1 MFERALGDLLV
12 VDLSEGVAGGFCTK
26 LLAGL
31 GARVIKVEPPGGG
44 GDRRIP
50 PFLGDIPHS
59 EKGGPFLYLNA
70 NKESIVL
77 DLGEEQARA
86 SLEKLL
92 ARADLLIHELSAAQR
107 AAVGLDEG
115 TLRTI
120 NPRLVSLLLS
130 PFGESGPYQNYRSND
145 LVLAALSGW
154 MGLTGE
160 PDREPLKA
168 RGSMIGACVPGTY
181 GAVAALAALHWR
193 DQSGEG
199 QFVEVSLLEGMLST
213 LRFYEATYAA
223 TGLLYKRA
231 GQHLDYTFPCGLLPC
246 KDGFITLVAG
256 QDTWDLICMVMG
268 MEDLLDEPDLR
279 SPLVR
284 LERQEEITARMGAWL
299 SQHTREEC
307 FHLLQ
312 QMRVV
317 TGMVCD
323 AREVVELEQFR
334 ARDFFVEINHPVCGP
349 VRMPGAVVRPSL
361 TPWISERSAP
371 LLGEH
376 TELVLAELEQP
387 CDRTLSAAP
396 SPPHREGVKTA
407 GDDASAET
415 ASFAGPLAGLR
426 VLDLTTYMAG
436 PFAAM
441 ALADLGAEVIKI
453 EAIQRLD
460 SWRGLGGPRV
470 TDSNSVDRPWERSPL
485 FNAQH
490 RNKLGITLN
499 LSDEHG
505 RELFKQLVAHSDVVL
520 ENYTARVMPNF
531 GLAYEVLNEIN
542 PGIIMVSLNGLGA
555 SGPWKDY
562 VSFAQVGESL
572 GGIYAVTGYEDGHLV
587 HHSPMPADPASGI
600 CAATA
605 VLAALRHRSTTGQ
618 GQRIEVAQAEVI
630 ASIAAD
636 VVMEYTLNDR
646 TWGPVGN
653 GHPAMAPHNAYP
665 CKGEDEWIVVTV
677 ATDYEWQTI
686 CKLMREPAWAEDTR
700 FATGAGR
707 QSNRQ
712 EIDRLLAEWTRSC
725 SSRELMERLQA
736 AGIAAGVVLGPKET
750 LADPHLEARGYWQQ
764 VERALVGVQPAPS
777 SPMRFSRTPITIRR
791 PAPLLGEHNQ
801 EVLRQLLQLDDE
813 RMAELEQMGVIGT
826 EPVRA
831 E

>member
-1 MFERALGDLLV
+1 MDCALGDMVV
-12 VDLSEGVAGGFCTK
+12 VDLSRGVAGGFCTK

-31 GARVIKVEPPGGG
+31 GARVIKVEQPGGG
-44 GDRRIP
+44 DDRWLP
-50 PFLGDIPHS
+50 PFLGGIPDL
-59 EKGGPFLYLNA
+59 EKSGPFLYLHT
-70 NKESIVL
+70 NKESVVF
-77 DLGEEQARA
+77 DVQDEHGRK
-86 SLEKLL
+86 SLAKLL
-92 ARADLLIHELSAAQR
+92 GRADLLIHELSAAER
-107 AAVGLDEG
+107 ASADLDDA
-115 TLRTI
+115 TLETI
-120 NPRLVSLLLS
+120 NPRLVSLSL
-130 PFGESGPYQNYRSND
+130 PAFGESGPYQDYRAND

-160 PDREPLKA
+160 PDREPIKA

-181 GAVAALAALHWR
+181 AAVAALAALHWR
-193 DQSGEG
+193 DQSGKG
-199 QFVEVSLLEGMLST
+199 QSVEISLMEGMLST

-268 MEDLLDEPDLR
+268 MEDLLEEPELR

-323 AREVVELEQFR
+323 AREVVELEQFS
-334 ARDFFVEINHPVCGP
+334 ARKFFVEVDHPICGP

-361 TPWISERSAP
+361 TPWITERPAP

-376 TELVLAELEQP
+376 TERVLAELEQP
-387 CDRTLSAAP
+387 FDSSLFAVTP
-396 SPPHREGVKTA
+396 PPHRKKVQTPTDRAPSEA
-407 GDDASAET
+407 DP
-415 ASFAGPLAGLR
+415 FAGPLAGLR

-441 ALADLGAEVIKI
+441 TLADLGAEVIKI

-470 TDSNSVDRPWERSPL
+470 TDSTAADRPWERSPL
-485 FNAQH
+485 FNTQH
-490 RNKLGITLN
+490 RNKLGLTLN
-499 LSDEHG
+499 LNDEHG
-505 RELFKQLVAHSDVVL
+505 RELFKQLVVQSDVVL

-531 GLAYEVLNEIN
+531 GLAYEVLKEIN

-572 GGIYAVTGYEDGHLV
+572 GGIYAVTGYADGHLV
-587 HHSPMPADPASGI
+587 HHTPMPADPASGI

-605 VLAALRHRSTTGQ
+605 VLAALRYRNRTGQ

-636 VVMEYTLNDR
+636 VLMEYTLNGR

-653 GHPAMAPHNAYP
+653 SHHTMAPHDAYP
-665 CKGEDEWIVVTV
+665 CQGADEWIVVTI
-677 ATDYEWQTI
+677 ATDDEWLTL
-686 CKLMREPAWAEDTR
+686 CSLMGQPAWAEDIR
-700 FATGAGR
+700 FATGPGR
-707 QSNRQ
+707 HLNRQ
-712 EIDRLLAEWTRSC
+712 EIDCLLAEWTRGFSA
-725 SSRELMERLQA
+725 RDLMERLQA

-750 LADPHLEARGYWQQ
+750 LSDPHLEARGYWQY
-764 VERALVGVQPAPS
+764 VDRALVGVQPAPS
-777 SPMRFSRTPITIRR
+777 SPMRFSRTPLTIRR
-791 PAPLLGEHNQ
+791 PAPLLGEHNH
-801 EVLRQLLQLDDE
+801 EVLRQLLQLDDD
-813 RMAELEQMGVIGT
+813 RIQELVRARVIGS
-826 EPVRA
+826 EPIQAV
-831 E
+831 